1 MRNDI
6 RLFINGEEIEFSADP
21 KILLNYKEKELHN
34 PTILRNSFS
43 KQITVPGTP
52 RNNDVFGHIWEL
64 TRIQDGPFFNPI
76 KKTDFQLFVNDELFQ
91 KGYCKLDQVTR
102 TNNTQEYKFTLYGGL
117 GSFFYNLTYDQDDSG
132 NQKKTLASL
141 KYAINGGSE
150 PDLDFDITK
159 ESVNDAWDQVC
170 DGENRNARWDVINFV
185 PALNGIPN
193 DFDAA
198 KVLINNNGLNS
209 GTYSG
214 FYTARTV
221 DGVTYMPTINGTL
234 NGNGWSMGEAQ
245 QDLQE
250 WQTRDLRSYNQRP
263 CINMR
268 RIIQACCNPENNGG
282 YQVKLD
288 SHFFHNDN
296 PYYNSAWV
304 TLPLL
309 KDLDGVGGGQSFD
322 ITGAFFSS
330 PSTQYE
336 ASFYSVSF
344 PTPAASLNNV
354 KMSVSVRYV
363 PEGTT
368 SATNL
373 YPQHFYYSPGTTVHG
388 SRYVRELESNAGV
401 IIQLFALGQGGEVVG
416 QSKAY
421 LLGGSKNYFQKNGN
435 VMWNHFYDPDMYN
448 GDIGSEPDYEFV
460 EGYFK
465 KIGGNYVFVNKLG
478 QQTDINFTFAA
489 PSNFASLVMKVRKP
503 RGQYVKYGFSGMES
517 EQNPNSSIHPVYTEE
532 TTRTTGNHTY
542 ATAVQQNR
550 VLGDFAFVISGFEGI
565 ATDYEGMFSG
575 TKITKERLLAGEY
588 SPADYLISYCK
599 LFGLYFYY
607 DSTEEADDTTL
618 YPSGVVH
625 IMDRDTFY
633 TDEVMDLS
641 ALIDWNKKVDIV
653 PALASSKWYRFDTEH
668 VDSEL
673 ETGYKEQF
681 GKTYGSQTV
690 NTNYN
695 FDNNTTDL
703 YDGNIFKSAIMCLE
717 KDKYYKKSPAGLP
730 VYQYNGFTYS
740 LYHRN
745 ASENEFETY
754 DIDFPSTTTMRMYS
768 LNPDYE
774 FYDAFPKLQFH
785 GEDNTPVD
793 GSNVLVFFKGRVDV
807 SADYWLTDD
816 VNEMITLNDATP
828 CWIMTKSAYDG
839 AGTEIAKKV
848 ERFPYFTRDLIVAG
862 TYGNIVHSWNFGH
875 PQNIY
880 MPDTYTTEGD
890 SIYDVCWKNY
900 IHDLYSVDT
909 RKLTAYVIPRMDDK
923 PWLYW
928 LRRFY
933 WFENCIWALNEIK
946 DLNVGSFD
954 TCKMEFIKVQDVDNY
969 KLDRIEYNGS
979 NSVRIT
985 ESTVDCTGGTVHGV
999 VTMQTADSWA
1009 ARDYIVGV
1017 NGVGNMIYLE
1027 SAQVMHPSTGNGST
1041 ATSFTITVPANS
1053 GETDITWTVQVRD
1066 SQDVTYSA
1074 TFVQEACEVISTLAI
1089 QPTSGVVFSP
1099 SGSTSAFSITYNRV
1113 SGITVSSNAAWA
1125 TPSLNGN
1132 QLTITYTKNNTVAAR
1147 YATITVSG
1155 TGQQG
1160 PISATARL
1168 AQDGIGAITAPQI
1181 VELDYFDDASATFQ
1195 VTTNDDWT
1203 STITDNE

>member
-198 KVLINNNGLNS
+198 KVLINNHYMNG
-209 GTYSG
+209 G
-214 FYTARTV
+214 FQNIVV
-221 DGVTYMPTINGTL
+221 DGDKTYEPVL
-234 NGNGWSMGEAQ
+234 NGDLDMYGWSMGESQ

-309 KDLDGVGGGQSFD
+309 KDLDGMGAGETHD
-322 ITGAFFSS
+322 ITGATLSN
-330 PSTQYE
+330 PSTQYG
-336 ASFYSVSF
+336 AKMYSVLF
-344 PTPAASLNNV
+344 NTPPAALNNIN
-354 KMSVSVRYV
+354 MNVSVRFN
-363 PEGTT
+363 PNGSTT
-368 SATNL
+368 ATNL
-373 YPQHFYYSPGTTVHG
+373 YPGHTYSSSVFAG
-388 SRYVRELESNAGV
+388 SSYVREMEVNSA
-401 IIQLFALGQGGEVVG
+401 IILQMFALGQGGEVVG

-421 LLGGSKNYFQKNGN
+421 LVGGNKRFYSTGN
-435 VMWNHFYDPDMYN
+435 IMWDGFYDPDGTY
-448 GDIGSEPDYEFV
+448 GDIGSNVDYEFLP
-460 EGYFK
+460 GYFK
-465 KIGGNYVFVNKLG
+465 KVGGEYVFVDPYGNP
-478 QQTDINFTFAA
+478 TDIRFTFSA
-489 PSNFASLVMKVRKP
+489 PSNFASLVIKAKTPYGYYALFGRTNI
-503 RGQYVKYGFSGMES
+503 RGKHASADTSYNSYFTPCYTSSAIKTSDRQTFDQALSRDRVPGSYSLVITSMEG
-517 EQNPNSSIHPVYTEE
+517 T
-532 TTRTTGNHTY
+532 
-542 ATAVQQNR
+542 
-550 VLGDFAFVISGFEGI
+550 
-565 ATDYEGMFSG
+565 ATDYEGLFSG

-816 VNEMITLNDATP
+816 INEMITLNDAKP

-875 PQNIY
+875 PQIIY

-1160 PISATARL
+1160 PITATARL
-1168 AQDGIGAITAPQI
+1168 AQDGLGMITAPQL

>member
-150 PDLDFDITK
+150 PELDFDITK

-309 KDLDGVGGGQSFD
+309 KDLDGVGGGETYT
-322 ITGAFFSS
+322 ITGAQIATSS
-330 PSTQYE
+330 TRYMRAVTFNSPLAT
-336 ASFYSVSF
+336 
-344 PTPAASLNNV
+344 LNNV
-354 KMSVSVRYV
+354 NMNVSVRFT
-363 PEGTT
+363 PTGGTT
-368 SATNL
+368 PGTNL
-373 YPQHFYYSPGTTVHG
+373 YPYRKFYAKGVTTAQN
-388 SRYVRELESNAGV
+388 YEWIKEYQSNCGV
-401 IIQLFALGQGGEVVG
+401 MLQMFAYGRNGEIVG

-421 LLGGSKNYFQKNGN
+421 FLGDYKFFPNYTDP
-435 VMWNHFYDPDMYN
+435 MWRGFYDEN
-448 GDIGSEPDYEFV
+448 GDVGVEPEYVFV
-460 EGYFK
+460 QGYWK
-465 KIGGNYVFVNKLG
+465 KINGNYVFVDPYGNPTDIKFSFSAPTDFTSLVLKVKQPHGELEKYFGPFWSEGVSSHQIPDSSVVPLYISRERTENGRYTLG
-478 QQTDINFTFAA
+478 QAMQLD
-489 PSNFASLVMKVRKP
+489 
-503 RGQYVKYGFSGMES
+503 
-517 EQNPNSSIHPVYTEE
+517 
-532 TTRTTGNHTY
+532 
-542 ATAVQQNR
+542 R
-550 VLGDFAFVISGFEGI
+550 VLGEWNFVVTSMEGI

-575 TKITKERLLAGEY
+575 TKISKERLLAGEY
-588 SPADYLISYCK
+588 SPADYLISYSK

-730 VYQYNGFTYS
+730 VYQYNGFTYT

-745 ASENEFETY
+745 ATENEFETY

-875 PQNIY
+875 PQIIY

-923 PWLYW
+923 PWPYW

-1074 TFVQEACEVISTLAI
+1074 TFVQEACEVVSTLAI

-1168 AQDGIGAITAPQI
+1168 AQDGIGGITAPQL
-1181 VELDYFDDASATFQ
+1181 VELDYFDDSSATFQ